1 MLEYIEKLSDLSG
14 PSGAEHKVA
23 AYIASVVRPYVDEVY
38 TDTLGTLHAVKRRG
52 KRKVMLD
59 AHTDEIAV
67 IVTEIRQDGTLNYHT
82 HLGNDPRILLG
93 KTVSVGPNCI
103 PGVFRLKN
111 ENRYPRN
118 DEYLGHD
125 KLCIDIGT
133 SSREAAEKYVTIGDY
148 ACFSTKLE
156 RRGDL
161 IAGKAFDDRCGC
173 AIIMEMLKNDY
184 PCELHAV
191 FTVQEEIGIRGSTA
205 AVQTIQPDMAI
216 AFEGTAC
223 NDLELGA
230 TGVQTIC
237 AMGNGPIVSFMDNF
251 TIVNEKLFNFIRKTA
266 EEENIPYQLRNG
278 VKGGTDAFPIQT
290 AFAGTAACVFSVP
303 CRYIHSPRSI
313 AKTEDFINTYKL
325 ADALLRKALYE
336 DSNS

>member
-1 MLEYIEKLSDLSG
+1 MLEYLEKLSELSG
-14 PSGAEHKVA
+14 PSGDESRVVE
-23 AYIASVVRPYVDEVY
+23 YIASVVRPYVDELY
-38 TDTLGTLHAVKRRG
+38 TDELGTLYAVKHRGERR
-52 KRKVMLD
+52 VMLD

-191 FTVQEEIGIRGSTA
+191 FTVQEEIGTRGATA
-205 AVQTIQPDMAI
+205 AAYSVKPDMALVL
-216 AFEGTAC
+216 ETTTAC
-223 NDLELGA
+223 DIAGVEGEKKVCELSKGA
-230 TGVQTIC
+230 VVSYMDRSTIYDRELYKLAFDTARELDIPCQT
-237 AMGNGPIVSFMDNF
+237 
-251 TIVNEKLFNFIRKTA
+251 KTKVA
-266 EEENIPYQLRNG
+266 
-278 VKGGTDAFPIQT
+278 GGTDAGSYTRT
-290 AFAGTAACVFSVP
+290 AGGTKVTGIAVP
-303 CRYIHSPRSI
+303 TRYIHSASCVAKKCDIEATEKLVYAVSDSI
-313 AKTEDFINTYKL
+313 PD
-325 ADALLRKALYE
+325 LL
-336 DSNS
+336 